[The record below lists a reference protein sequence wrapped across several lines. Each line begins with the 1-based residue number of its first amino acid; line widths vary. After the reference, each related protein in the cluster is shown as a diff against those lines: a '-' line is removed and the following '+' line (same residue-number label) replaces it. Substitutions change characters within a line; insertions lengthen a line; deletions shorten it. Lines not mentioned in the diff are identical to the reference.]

1 MGASTTRSSSLAR
14 ADDARLH
21 NFKQEAHMNNY
32 QVTRC
37 EALLTNPSV
46 SNELRMVAEAIVA
59 MASGVDDADSMAQQA
74 LERIEIV
81 GERIAA
87 MEKRLLALEQRHP
100 REQSQ

>member
-1 MGASTTRSSSLAR
+1 
-14 ADDARLH
+14 
-21 NFKQEAHMNNY
+21 MNNY

-37 EALLTNPSV
+37 EALLKNPSV

-81 GERIAA
+81 GARIDA
-87 MEKRLLALEQRHP
+87 MEKRLNALEQHGETRA
-100 REQSQ
+100 

>member
-1 MGASTTRSSSLAR
+1 
-14 ADDARLH
+14 
-21 NFKQEAHMNNY
+21 MNNY

-37 EALLTNPSV
+37 EALLKNPSV

-81 GERIAA
+81 GARIEA
-87 MEKRLLALEQRHP
+87 MEKRLNALEQQGETRA
-100 REQSQ
+100 